1 MSSTSLSRAK
11 TSRFSRRRSTFPP
24 PARNHD
30 IVASRREKRKPNRL
44 LPFRAT
50 VSKEENSLGRRHASL
65 RRKASTATYS
75 FFRFFLLSPF
85 VPLPALLVLRTMRT
99 IRSSSLSFSLFF
111 VPVLIDISSVAE
123 AHCFLRFHYRHLC
136 APPIRTKRHFRRHS
150 PRVCAPVLFVE
161 SLLLE
166 RYLHQREREKGST
179 ISGASADDYQLS
191 RARKQKKAE
200 KKADGVSCPR
210 PTTIGPRYVGR
221 RNRDKIQRFSRENLR
236 CTTAAHPRMELRE
249 NQEGEGEVRI
259 ERR

>member
-11 TSRFSRRRSTFPP
+11 TSRFSRRRSSTFPP

-166 RYLHQREREKGST
+166 RYLRRRERERKG
-179 ISGASADDYQLS
+179 
-191 RARKQKKAE
+191 ARSVVPPQMITNLVERGNKRKRRKK
-200 KKADGVSCPR
+200 
-210 PTTIGPRYVGR
+210 
-221 RNRDKIQRFSRENLR
+221 
-236 CTTAAHPRMELRE
+236 RMEFPALGQQQSDRD
-249 NQEGEGEVRI
+249 R
-259 ERR
+259 

>member
-99 IRSSSLSFSLFF
+99 IHSSSLSFSLFF

>member
-1 MSSTSLSRAK
+1 
-11 TSRFSRRRSTFPP
+11 
-24 PARNHD
+24 
-30 IVASRREKRKPNRL
+30 
-44 LPFRAT
+44 
-50 VSKEENSLGRRHASL
+50 
-65 RRKASTATYS
+65 
-75 FFRFFLLSPF
+75 
-85 VPLPALLVLRTMRT
+85 MRT
-99 IRSSSLSFSLFF
+99 IHSSSLSFSLFF

>member
-99 IRSSSLSFSLFF
+99 IHSSSLSFSLFF

-166 RYLHQREREKGST
+166 RYLRRRERERKG
-179 ISGASADDYQLS
+179 
-191 RARKQKKAE
+191 ARSVVPPQMITNLVERGNKRKRRKK
-200 KKADGVSCPR
+200 
-210 PTTIGPRYVGR
+210 
-221 RNRDKIQRFSRENLR
+221 
-236 CTTAAHPRMELRE
+236 RMEFPALGQQQSDRDT
-249 NQEGEGEVRI
+249 
-259 ERR
+259 